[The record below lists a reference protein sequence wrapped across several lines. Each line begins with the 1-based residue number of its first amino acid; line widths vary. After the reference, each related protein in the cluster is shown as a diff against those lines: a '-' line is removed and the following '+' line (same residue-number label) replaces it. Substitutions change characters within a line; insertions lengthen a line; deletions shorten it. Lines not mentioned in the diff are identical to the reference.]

1 MGKAV
6 TCTVSSCMGQNH
18 RPSNCTKNYLRPERA
33 EVSQDAPVV
42 LSTKKGLHSLR
53 NSRHKRSM
61 TILQSLTNTVRNKSI
76 SVQHTINFVGTVDHR
91 VCSMCVPD

>member
-33 EVSQDAPVV
+33 EISQDAPVV
-42 LSTKKGLHSLR
+42 LSTKT
-53 NSRHKRSM
+53 KRAFLVLG
-61 TILQSLTNTVRNKSI
+61 TAGTNAL
-76 SVQHTINFVGTVDHR
+76 
-91 VCSMCVPD
+91 